1 MICPQ
6 CGAEN
11 AEDQWNCSACRINL
25 YWATQHYDELASLR
39 EQKGL
44 DPHAQTPS
52 FLVQVSKH
60 ELDDRAERGLKTES
74 KVRTIARRVMN
85 GETTEQP

>member
-11 AEDQWNCSACRINL
+11 DSEQWNCVSCRINL
-25 YWATQHYDELASLR
+25 YWASQHFDELASLR

-44 DPHAQTPS
+44 DPHAQTPA
-52 FLVQVSKH
+52 FLINVSQH
-60 ELDDRAERGLKTES
+60 ELAARASRGDSGDS

-85 GETTEQP
+85 GEAEEQP

>member
-11 AEDQWNCSACRINL
+11 SENAWNCASCRINL
-25 YWATQHYDELASLR
+25 YWASQHFEELAQLR
-39 EQKGL
+39 KQKGL

-52 FLVQVSKH
+52 FLVKVSKH
-60 ELDDRAERGLKTES
+60 ELADRARRGLKTDS

-85 GETTEQP
+85 GDSTEQP

>member
-11 AEDQWNCSACRINL
+11 ADNAWNCVSCRINL
-25 YWATQHYDELASLR
+25 YWASQHYEELARMR

-44 DPHAQTPS
+44 DPHTQTPS
-52 FLVQVSKH
+52 FLVRVSQS
-60 ELDDRAERGLKTES
+60 ELAERAKRGLNTDS
-74 KVRTIARRVMN
+74 KVRTIARKVMN
-85 GETTEQP
+85 GESSEEP

>member
-11 AEDQWNCSACRINL
+11 TESAWNCVSCRINL
-25 YWATQHYDELASLR
+25 YWASQHYDELARVR

-44 DPHAQTPS
+44 DPHAQTPA
-52 FLVQVSKH
+52 FLVRVSEH
-60 ELDDRAERGLKTES
+60 ELAERARRGLKTDS
-74 KVRTIARRVMN
+74 KVRTIARKVMN
-85 GETTEQP
+85 GESSEEP

>member
-11 AEDQWNCSACRINL
+11 AEDQWNCVSCRINL
-25 YWATQHYDELASLR
+25 YWASQHYEELAKLR

-44 DPHAQTPS
+44 DPHAQTPP
-52 FLVQVSKH
+52 FLVGVSQH
-60 ELDDRAERGLKTES
+60 ELSERTKRGLKTES

>member
-11 AEDQWNCSACRINL
+11 ASEQWNCVSCRINL
-25 YWATQHYDELASLR
+25 YWASQHYDELAALR

-44 DPHAQTPS
+44 DPHAQTPP
-52 FLVQVSKH
+52 FLVQVSQH
-60 ELDDRAERGLKTES
+60 ELTERAKRGLKTDS

-85 GETTEQP
+85 GESSEQP